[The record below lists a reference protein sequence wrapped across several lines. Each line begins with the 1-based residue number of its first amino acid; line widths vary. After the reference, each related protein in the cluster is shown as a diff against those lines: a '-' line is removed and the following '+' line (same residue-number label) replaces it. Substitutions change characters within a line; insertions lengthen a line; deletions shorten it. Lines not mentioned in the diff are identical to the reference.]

1 MMETKMTTD
10 KNVSAICPLCEQGF
24 LTEQQA
30 SESTVYKGVERML
43 PLYFACC
50 SECGTEQAD
59 AKHLRANK
67 RALQVFKKEVDGLLT
82 GQQMRELR
90 ESLELTQAQAAQV
103 FGGGPVAFSKYES
116 DDVAQSEGM
125 DKLLR
130 VAQAVPAAFGWLK
143 QHAGFVTDQAT
154 LSKESVVL
162 PLAAVGVKLSAQ
174 RQKFADFQL
183 QAPMREQLVISAA
196 YFTGAAQNQW
206 VH

>member
-1 MMETKMTTD
+1 MTTD

-67 RALQVFKKEVDGLLT
+67 RALQAFKKEVDGLLT
-82 GQQMRELR
+82 GAQIRQIR
-90 ESLELTQAQAAQV
+90 ESFELTQADAAQV

-116 DDVAQSEGM
+116 EDVAQSEGM

-130 VAQAVPAAFGWLK
+130 VAQAVPAAFTWLK
-143 QHAGFVTDQAT
+143 QHAGFAADQAE

-162 PLAAVGVKLSAQ
+162 PLAAVGVKQCAQ

-183 QAPMREQLVISAA
+183 QTPMREQLVISTAC
-196 YFTGAAQNQW
+196 FTGAAQNQW

>member
-1 MMETKMTTD
+1 MTTD

-82 GQQMRELR
+82 GAQLRELR
-90 ESLELTQAQAAQV
+90 ESLGLTQAQAAQV

-130 VAQAVPAAFGWLK
+130 VAQAVPAAFAWLK
-143 QHAGFVTDQAT
+143 QHAGFVADQST
-154 LSKESVVL
+154 LLSRSVIL
-162 PLAAVGVKLSAQ
+162 PLTSVGVNKHVQPQDFSG
-174 RQKFADFQL
+174 FQL
-183 QAPMREQLVISAA
+183 QSSGSEHVPIGTAHFSGSA
-196 YFTGAAQNQW
+196 QHQW

>member
-1 MMETKMTTD
+1 MTTD
-10 KNVSAICPLCEQGF
+10 KNVSAICPLCEQGV

-50 SECGTEQAD
+50 SECGTEHAD

-67 RALQVFKKEVDGLLT
+67 RALQAFKKEVDGLLT
-82 GQQMRELR
+82 GAQLRELR
-90 ESLELTQAQAAQV
+90 ESLGLTQAQAAQV

-130 VAQAVPAAFGWLK
+130 VAQAVPAAFAWLK
-143 QHAGFVTDQAT
+143 EHAGFTVDRST
-154 LSKESVVL
+154 LSRHSVASAL
-162 PLAAVGVKLSAQ
+162 TAVSVQERTQ
-174 RQKFADFQL
+174 RQRFADFKL
-183 QAPMREQLVISAA
+183 RGPIREQVAISTT
-196 YFTGAAQNQW
+196 YFVGPAQNQW

>member
-1 MMETKMTTD
+1 MTTD
-10 KNVSAICPLCEQGF
+10 KNVFSTCPLCEQGV

-30 SESTVYKGVERML
+30 SESTVYKGVERLL

-67 RALQVFKKEVDGLLT
+67 RVLQAFKKEVDGLLT
-82 GQQMRELR
+82 GAQLRELR

-130 VAQAVPAAFGWLK
+130 VAQAVPAAFAWLK
-143 QHAGFVTDQAT
+143 QHAGFATEQIT
-154 LSKESVVL
+154 LSSQSMTL
-162 PLAAVGVKLSAQ
+162 ALAAVSAKGRAQ
-174 RQKFADFQL
+174 QQLYTGFQL
-183 QAPMREQLVISAA
+183 QNSVREQVVIGTAHFAGSA
-196 YFTGAAQNQW
+196 QKQW